1 VTGTLGDS
9 EDHVQPR
16 HRALVIEDES
26 DVSDLIVLVLE
37 QAGLE
42 VRTAALGS
50 EALALVRETNPDLIT
65 LDLNLPDMD
74 GTDICRQVREFS
86 DAYII
91 MITARSDEI
100 DRLVGLELGADDYLA
115 KPVSTRELRARAAA
129 LLRRPRLG
137 AAGLDVA
144 ALAPP
149 VAVEPAPEPESG
161 IDAGAGL
168 ELLPARRQATLHGE
182 PLPLTP
188 AEFDILQALV
198 SRPGEAW
205 ERGEIVRQVWQGEFI
220 ESDFL
225 VDVHVANLRRKLR
238 RAGGTAEWIRTAG
251 GVGYAFERP

>member
-1 VTGTLGDS
+1 V
-9 EDHVQPR
+9 HQQ

-91 MITARSDEI
+91 MITGRSDEI

-137 AAGLDVA
+137 AAGLTDA
-144 ALAPP
+144 APAP
-149 VAVEPAPEPESG
+149 AAPAPEPEAG

-168 ELLPARRQATLHGE
+168 ELQPARRQATLHGE

-205 ERGEIVRQVWQGEFI
+205 ERGEIVRRVWQGEFI

-238 RAGGTAEWIRTAG
+238 RAGGAAEWIRTAG

>member
-1 VTGTLGDS
+1 
-9 EDHVQPR
+9 VQPR
-16 HRALVIEDES
+16 HRALVIEDEQ
-26 DVSDLIVLVLE
+26 DQSDLIVLVLE

-91 MITARSDEI
+91 MITGRSDEI

-129 LLRRPRLG
+129 LLRRP
-137 AAGLDVA
+137 
-144 ALAPP
+144 
-149 VAVEPAPEPESG
+149 ETG